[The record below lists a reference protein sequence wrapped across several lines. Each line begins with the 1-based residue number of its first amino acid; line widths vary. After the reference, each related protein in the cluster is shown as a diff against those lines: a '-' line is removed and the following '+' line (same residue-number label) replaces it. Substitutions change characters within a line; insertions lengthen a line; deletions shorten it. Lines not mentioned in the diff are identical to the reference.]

1 MDEQRVHLIHTVIA
15 GLDRPLCGADDPG
28 PMPLGGALR
37 VMPCE
42 ACMAVGPD
50 GIPHELTMAFHASK
64 VREQLRVKLR
74 GMSEEDRETYKRT
87 VLAVAASSLADAE
100 AAPPLWEPRHLY
112 AALYAIGAIRAGHF
126 QLRRAGVRPTWAILE
141 QGLIELENV
150 TMALVEGTPL

>member
-1 MDEQRVHLIHTVIA
+1 
-15 GLDRPLCGADDPG
+15 
-28 PMPLGGALR
+28 
-37 VMPCE
+37 
-42 ACMAVGPD
+42 MAVGPD